1 VYRKFTSCE
10 EHDARFQVDS
20 RRRRPPTRWRDSELS
35 RIRTTHTV
43 HVVRTC
49 ILDRCT
55 FSSTSSTQGCDFS
68 VLCEVSLA
76 LKGNVTRKES
86 WFDIITSISAFRR
99 SNRGGR
105 TCSTRKM
112 RSVGSIA
119 DDFQVIFSGHISCP
133 FAGRSVLGPH
143 VSCSRRDNMY
153 MLRSPTVA
161 WSPGVRRVPL
171 RSKICLEMEPS
182 KFCLGPVFEPQR
194 RRESSV

>member
-1 VYRKFTSCE
+1 MMPKHVPSGREREASSRERPPQPLAPEVSSAGSGHLGHGADQEEGRHDQKFTSCE

-35 RIRTTHTV
+35 RFRTTHTV

-119 DDFQVIFSGHISCP
+119 NLI
-133 FAGRSVLGPH
+133 
-143 VSCSRRDNMY
+143 
-153 MLRSPTVA
+153 
-161 WSPGVRRVPL
+161 
-171 RSKICLEMEPS
+171 
-182 KFCLGPVFEPQR
+182 
-194 RRESSV
+194 